1 VTIVIISYAT
11 CFVLGGSMGF
21 LLAAICAMASD
32 KDQQEE
38 GEVKSSI
45 VKRSIIIAGQK
56 TSVSLEDAFWVTS
69 IDTDREHGNLSSTL
83 RLFVLGHYEKR
94 AASGLVVDNFAR
106 AGEYTN
112 VQTAKGH

>member
-1 VTIVIISYAT
+1 MTIVIISCAT

-45 VKRSIIIAGQK
+45 VKRSIIGQ
-56 TSVSLEDAFWVTS
+56 A
-69 IDTDREHGNLSSTL
+69 TL
-83 RLFVLGHYEKR
+83 LRMH
-94 AASGLVVDNFAR
+94 SGKA
-106 AGEYTN
+106 
-112 VQTAKGH
+112 